1 VIALNHPKLVI
12 INGKT
17 LMVWNSHIL
26 GITKWKI
33 IPQRFMEIFS
43 SGLPLYHHSC
53 GVGHGAA
60 PALGAPELGAL
71 SCSGFLASGGP
82 CVFDFRE
89 TWPGWIT

>member
-1 VIALNHPKLVI
+1 
-12 INGKT
+12 
-17 LMVWNSHIL
+17 
-26 GITKWKI
+26 
-33 IPQRFMEIFS
+33 MEIFS

-60 PALGAPELGAL
+60 PALGAPELGTL

-89 TWPGWIT
+89 TWPGWITGIMESQQVAGINMNHP